1 MLDDIIESGDIVKVT
16 VSRYFDIYKV
26 GIVLYTYN
34 DGFDA
39 VVLLDDGSQIADRQ
53 IHFEKL

>member
-1 MLDDIIESGDIVKVT
+1 MLDDILESGDIVKVN
-16 VSRYFDIYKV
+16 VSKYFDIYKV

-34 DGFDA
+34 NGFDA
-39 VVLLDDGSQIADRQ
+39 VVLLDDGTQVAERQ

>member
-1 MLDDIIESGDIVKVT
+1 MLDDILEPGDIVKVNISFG
-16 VSRYFDIYKV
+16 VYKV

-34 DGFDA
+34 NGFDA
-39 VVLLDDGSQIADRQ
+39 VALLDDGTQLAQRQ